1 LACIGRGFSLEF
13 ARPRYGRGAVGTL
26 RCGDSGG
33 LYSDGCGLLWLRW
46 FRDPHRP
53 ERSRRDHGIS
63 PVIAYRRLDDVIT
76 VLADEA
82 PDPHQALALWEQ
94 MSVRSLSGLSSLS
107 VRRRGGA

>member
-1 LACIGRGFSLEF
+1 MACIGRGFSLEF

-26 RCGDSGG
+26 RCGG

-53 ERSRRDHGIS
+53 GRSGRDHAIS
-63 PVIAYRRLDDVIT
+63 PAIAYRRLDDVIT

-82 PDPHQALALWEQ
+82 PDPHQALALREQ

-107 VRRRGGA
+107 VRRRRGA

>member
-1 LACIGRGFSLEF
+1 MYWARILPRIRQTALWARSGRHTASWRALLGWLW
-13 ARPRYGRGAVGTL
+13 V
-26 RCGDSGG
+26 
-33 LYSDGCGLLWLRW
+33 LWLRW

-53 ERSRRDHGIS
+53 GRSGRDHGIS
-63 PVIAYRRLDDVIT
+63 PAIAYRRLDDVIT

-82 PDPHQALALWEQ
+82 PDPHQALALREQ